1 MKRERH
7 RLKEVGDL
15 SKIPRQGTSIKGGG
29 RLPGALSS
37 IGALCPRAPRYYCP
51 AAPSNDPNLPKTARR
66 GLRAPFTLHSW
77 KCSDWSV
84 SWISGSRF
92 PGGCCCCCCCCEAED
107 EPAVRPSSTF
117 LMLNFLMVS
126 LPKGG
131 PVSSRP
137 RRAEAPGGK
146 ESEQLKPSGGFDR
159 GVRRSGEQE
168 IIPTGRA
175 ATTGARR
182 RRRRRALFLRGRRG
196 CSGARRRL
204 LTWWRPG
211 SRRPAPL
218 PPHPWPRGPAVPRRV
233 PGSASLPLSAAA
245 RPAWPGYPEPVPD
258 PACRSLPGRP
268 AARCHLPEASVPGP
282 PTPGRAGGEPRFQR
296 RPRRWRQLG
305 LRGAGCPV
313 RMRAATPAPGP
324 RLKSSSAAAAAAE
337 GRGSSWL
344 ADPRAPRPAPAS
356 PVTQAPAVCFQVA
369 L

>member
-1 MKRERH
+1 MREYKSIPTPLLPVSGWELKTRREYAWIALKRLLFMKMERH

-15 SKIPRQGTSIKGGG
+15 SKIPRQGTSVKGGG

-37 IGALCPRAPRYYCP
+37 IGALCPRAPRYCP

-126 LPKGG
+126 LPKKG
-131 PVSSRP
+131 SCLL
-137 RRAEAPGGK
+137 EAPA
-146 ESEQLKPSGGFDR
+146 SGGTGWE
-159 GVRRSGEQE
+159 GVR
-168 IIPTGRA
+168 A
-175 ATTGARR
+175 AE
-182 RRRRRALFLRGRRG
+182 
-196 CSGARRRL
+196 ARRRL
-204 LTWWRPG
+204 R
-211 SRRPAPL
+211 SRSAKERRAGDNPNRKGCDDGRAAAAAAASPL
-218 PPHPWPRGPAVPRRV
+218 PPRPPRLQWRPTPPPHLVAAGLPPSRAAAAASMAPRPRSPSAR
-233 PGSASLPLSAAA
+233 PGLGLPLSAAA
-245 RPAWPGYPEPVPD
+245 RPAWPGYPVPVPD

-313 RMRAATPAPGP
+313 RMRAATP
-324 RLKSSSAAAAAAE
+324 R
-337 GRGSSWL
+337 
-344 ADPRAPRPAPAS
+344 PRPAA
-356 PVTQAPAVCFQVA
+356 
-369 L
+369 